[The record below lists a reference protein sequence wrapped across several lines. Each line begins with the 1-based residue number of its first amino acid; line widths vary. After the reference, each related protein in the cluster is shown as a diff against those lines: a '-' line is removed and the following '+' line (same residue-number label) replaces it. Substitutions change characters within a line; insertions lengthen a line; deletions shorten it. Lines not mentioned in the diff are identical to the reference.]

1 MRKYRCNRI
10 LEDRKISRRLCAP
23 FFFPPFA
30 REQPRPAQGRL
41 TARSFLLF
49 LHAPP
54 KIFIFEDFDRA
65 SLEFQT
71 FSRTYFRSLQKRIDP
86 PSPSPRYSN
95 PFPKLFL
102 ELEDALCPSRFQSWG
117 AQSLHSAHHRPYCI
131 GVRASAY
138 INKQAR
144 VCIGEFLAAPSIV
157 LSERAGER
165 AREPHREALAGR
177 LLLLL
182 LLLFR

>member
-1 MRKYRCNRI
+1 MCSFF
-10 LEDRKISRRLCAP
+10 LSP
-23 FFFPPFA
+23 FRA
-30 REQPRPAQGRL
+30 RTAEAS
-41 TARSFLLF
+41 ARSAHRSLLPF
-49 LHAPP
+49 IPP
-54 KIFIFEDFDRA
+54 RA
-65 SLEFQT
+65 SKNIYFRGFRSCVTRIPNILSYI
-71 FSRTYFRSLQKRIDP
+71 FSRSLQKRIDP